1 MLYFNYS
8 SLPLCCVSLP
18 LLIWHCLSTVFM
30 GTYILPSNVDY
41 SLDENGVTNFFYSHS
56 STKLPLHLS
65 TLIYTSQSISIYTC
79 KGYIRARP
87 LNCPS
92 GYVLNPVASSC
103 IRLETSKYYWE
114 DAKAR
119 CEAQG
124 ENLAVFTTKES
135 LAWIRNKAPA
145 GIHHETTYPLHH
157 LS

>member
-1 MLYFNYS
+1 MRIY
-8 SLPLCCVSLP
+8 P
-18 LLIWHCLSTVFM
+18 LLV
-30 GTYILPSNVDY
+30 Y
-41 SLDENGVTNFFYSHS
+41 
-56 STKLPLHLS
+56 
-65 TLIYTSQSISIYTC
+65 TLQSISIYTC
-79 KGYIRARP
+79 KVYIRARP

-92 GYVLNPVASSC
+92 GYVLNPVAATC

-135 LAWIRNKAPA
+135 LAWIRDFIRNKAPA
-145 GIHHETTYPLHH
+145 GIHHKTTYPLHH